1 VQKKLNPL
9 KMKHFFSSIFLSVFL
24 LGSLT
29 IIAQQVINLTAKEM
43 FAQSK
48 KAKAVY
54 LDVRTPQEWTKG
66 HIKSATH
73 LDIFRDDFEAE
84 LKKLDKNK
92 TYYVYCA
99 VGGRSGEATVLMS
112 KLGFKHIYNMQGG
125 FKAWEKEGLPSV
137 K

>member
-1 VQKKLNPL
+1 
-9 KMKHFFSSIFLSVFL
+9 MKHFFSSIFLSAFL

-29 IIAQQVINLTAKEM
+29 IIAQQVINLTPKEM
-43 FAQSK
+43 FSQSK

-66 HIKSATH
+66 HIKYATH

>member
-1 VQKKLNPL
+1 
-9 KMKHFFSSIFLSVFL
+9 MKRFFSSIFLSAFL

-29 IIAQQVINLTAKEM
+29 IIAQQVINLTPKEM

-73 LDIFRDDFEAE
+73 LDIFRDDFETE

>member
-1 VQKKLNPL
+1 
-9 KMKHFFSSIFLSVFL
+9 MKHFFSSIFLSAFL

-29 IIAQQVINLTAKEM
+29 IIAQQVINLTPKEM
-43 FAQSK
+43 FSQSK